1 MLWRL
6 IRVLIAF
13 AVVLAATLPVSARTV
28 PMPTAMTQMVLW
40 HCPDCVPQARTG
52 ANPNKALPCQ
62 ALACPGAIPTLPAS
76 ILVRGHVFQPSGY
89 PLVSPARWT
98 GARHAPDPFPPKSI
112 VPV

>member
-13 AVVLAATLPVSARTV
+13 AVVLAATLPVSARTA
-28 PMPTAMTQMVLW
+28 PMPTAMTRVLR
-40 HCPDCVPQARTG
+40 HCLGCLPHARTG
-52 ANPNKALPCQ
+52 ANPDKALPCQ
-62 ALACPGAIPTLPAS
+62 ALACPGAIPTLPGS
-76 ILVRGHVFQPSGY
+76 ILVRRHVFQPNGY